1 MRLGTSYG
9 QIFRLSLPIMMGSA
23 AQNIIVLSD
32 NVFLYHYDHLQF
44 AAIGVIGA
52 FYLVLA
58 SIGYGFSRGG
68 QIFIARKY
76 GERDLQSLGAYF
88 QALVLFEAMLSIFIF
103 GFIQFYGYEF
113 LKLLISSK
121 EILDYCYEYLEYRSY
136 GVFFSY
142 IGVALIA
149 LYTGIAQPKII
160 LIDTIVL
167 AVSNI
172 ILNYILVFG
181 KWGAP
186 EMGIG
191 GSALASTLAEVIAFI
206 VFIGY
211 MLYKKAFTAYHLS
224 DFTTINFKRIFECF
238 SISFPI
244 VVQSALGL
252 GSYFLFFTFIEN
264 NSAKDLEISNLIR
277 NIYLILSIPAWG
289 YSAGI
294 NTMVSNFI
302 GTRKR
307 QAVFPLIQ
315 KTAWLSFLTTSAI
328 TLPILTFPEFFL
340 YPLFG
345 SAENQLVSESKTV
358 LWILF
363 PILGVF
369 SFGSIFINGLTG
381 TGHTKTA
388 LWIQTLFTVVYI
400 IYSIIVIKIL
410 KLNLYFAWSTE
421 LIYWIGILVF
431 VIIYLKTNKWHE
443 KKF

>member
-88 QALVLFEAMLSIFIF
+88 QALVLFEAILSVFIF
-103 GFIQFYGYEF
+103 GFIHLYGYEF

-121 EILDYCYEYLEYRSY
+121 EILDYCYEYLSYRSY
-136 GVFFSY
+136 GVYFSY
-142 IGVALIA
+142 VGVALIA

-167 AVSNI
+167 TVSNI
-172 ILNYILVFG
+172 ILNYVFVFG

-191 GSALASTLAEVIAFI
+191 GSALASTLADVIAFV

-211 MLYKKAFTAYHLS
+211 
-224 DFTTINFKRIFECF
+224 
-238 SISFPI
+238 
-244 VVQSALGL
+244 
-252 GSYFLFFTFIEN
+252 
-264 NSAKDLEISNLIR
+264 
-277 NIYLILSIPAWG
+277 IPAHN
-289 YSAGI
+289 YLLFISTVFFIPYI
-294 NTMVSNFI
+294 N
-302 GTRKR
+302 
-307 QAVFPLIQ
+307 
-315 KTAWLSFLTTSAI
+315 
-328 TLPILTFPEFFL
+328 
-340 YPLFG
+340 
-345 SAENQLVSESKTV
+345 
-358 LWILF
+358 
-363 PILGVF
+363 
-369 SFGSIFINGLTG
+369 IFCR
-381 TGHTKTA
+381 
-388 LWIQTLFTVVYI
+388 
-400 IYSIIVIKIL
+400 
-410 KLNLYFAWSTE
+410 
-421 LIYWIGILVF
+421 
-431 VIIYLKTNKWHE
+431 
-443 KKF
+443 